1 MGDVSGSDA
10 PPFMGRHHATMGR
23 SLVNRMYTSMVQLP
37 ILKMRSERQQL
48 ALLMSQPF
56 ARQPNYEQTMQAFDL
71 FVQGL
76 HASKVMGCLAA
87 MEAGCVH
94 LPVGVG
100 GKCHHQFPRF

>member
-10 PPFMGRHHATMGR
+10 PPFMGRHLATMGR

-37 ILKMRSERQQL
+37 ILKMRSERHQL

-56 ARQPNYEQTMQAFDL
+56 ARRPNYEQTKQEFDL

-76 HASKVMGCLAA
+76 HASKVMGCLVA
-87 MEAGCVH
+87 MQSG
-94 LPVGVG
+94 
-100 GKCHHQFPRF
+100 